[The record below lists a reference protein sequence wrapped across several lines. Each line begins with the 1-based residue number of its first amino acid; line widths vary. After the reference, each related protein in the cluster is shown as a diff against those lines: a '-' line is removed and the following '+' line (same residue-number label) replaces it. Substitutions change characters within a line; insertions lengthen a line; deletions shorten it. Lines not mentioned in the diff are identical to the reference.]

1 MEDNKGKNWAPLIAG
16 GAVALIIL
24 GVLLWLLMSQKK
36 AADEAMLK
44 IQELELANEQ
54 LQLSNE
60 YDELS
65 NSFTQHEGQMVLFN
79 NDSIRAEYEAAKNK
93 VEQLRQELKQRDR
106 LSQQRIAELQK
117 EISTLKEIMRHY
129 VEQINEL
136 NQQNQEL
143 RAKNETLEQSNRQL
157 ANRVNETTTKN
168 EVLSQRMQL
177 AEKLNVS
184 GINLQALNSKG
195 KVEKKIKKA
204 KQLAVTFTIPQNNS
218 TPVGRKSIFLRITTP
233 EGNLLRGN
241 GITFPFEGTTL
252 EATAKKDIEYE
263 GNEISGITIYWDN
276 NSTLTPGSYRV
287 ELFCDNYRLASRNF
301 SIDK

>member
-1 MEDNKGKNWAPLIAG
+1 MI
-16 GAVALIIL
+16 V
-24 GVLLWLLMSQKK
+24 GVLVWLLLSQKK
-36 AADEAMLK
+36 ATDEAVLK
-44 IQELELANEQ
+44 VQELELANEQ

-65 NSFTQHEGQMVLFN
+65 ASFTQHEGQMVLFN

-143 RAKNETLEQSNRQL
+143 RAKNETLEQNNRQL
-157 ANRVNETTTKN
+157 SNRVAETTSKN

-184 GINLQALNSKG
+184 GISLQALNSKG
-195 KVEKKIKKA
+195 KNEKKIKKA

-241 GITFPFEGTTL
+241 GITFPFEGANL

-263 GNEISGITIYWDN
+263 GNEIPGITIYWDN
-276 NSTLTPGSYRV
+276 NSVLTPGSYRV
-287 ELFCDNYRLASRNF
+287 ELFCDNYRLTSRNF
-301 SIDK
+301 TL